1 MSKAGETNCRGCIC
15 LTARA
20 RVPVLTSP
28 AHHRHMESAAERKA
42 RLKALRAARD
52 DKVGGE
58 KKLKFRN
65 YLPQSEE
72 LAPAFEPPPLPEL
85 QAPPP
90 PVADEDG
97 DTPAAPAPAPS
108 AFDAE
113 LSRIQADEPEGA
125 LNVVPRD
132 PNWDLKRDLE
142 PRAEVLRKRTQ
153 KAIVEILR
161 ERLKAEA
168 RQ

>member
-1 MSKAGETNCRGCIC
+1 
-15 LTARA
+15 
-20 RVPVLTSP
+20 
-28 AHHRHMESAAERKA
+28 MESAAERKA

-90 PVADEDG
+90 PVAEDDG

-132 PNWDLKRDLE
+132 PNWDLKRDVEPKLE
-142 PRAEVLRKRTQ
+142 KLERRTRRALVDIAREEERKR
-153 KAIVEILR
+153 A
-161 ERLKAEA
+161 AA
-168 RQ
+168 

>member
-1 MSKAGETNCRGCIC
+1 MSDGAGATACR
-15 LTARA
+15 A
-20 RVPVLTSP
+20 VLTSP
-28 AHHRHMESAAERKA
+28 AHAGMMESAAERKA

-97 DTPAAPAPAPS
+97 DTPAGPAPAPS

>member
-1 MSKAGETNCRGCIC
+1 
-15 LTARA
+15 
-20 RVPVLTSP
+20 
-28 AHHRHMESAAERKA
+28 MESAADRKA
-42 RLKALRAARD
+42 RLKSLRAARD
-52 DKVGGE
+52 DQVGGA

-65 YLPQSEE
+65 YLPESEE
-72 LAPAFEPPPLPEL
+72 LAPNFVPPPLPEL

-90 PVADEDG
+90 ALAADED

-113 LSRIQADEPEGA
+113 LERIRADEPEGA

-142 PRAEVLRKRTQ
+142 PRAEILRKRTQ

-168 RQ
+168 RS

>member
-1 MSKAGETNCRGCIC
+1 MTCSFTVSVVTGRFQFPHLFLQVAHALSQRG
-15 LTARA
+15 
-20 RVPVLTSP
+20 
-28 AHHRHMESAAERKA
+28 
-42 RLKALRAARD
+42 
-52 DKVGGE
+52 
-58 KKLKFRN
+58 
-65 YLPQSEE
+65 
-72 LAPAFEPPPLPEL
+72 L
-85 QAPPP
+85 QAVEALP
-90 PVADEDG
+90 DG
-97 DTPAAPAPAPS
+97 G

-153 KAIVEILR
+153 RAIVEILR

>member
-1 MSKAGETNCRGCIC
+1 MSGVHMSDGAGATACR
-15 LTARA
+15 A
-20 RVPVLTSP
+20 VLTSP
-28 AHHRHMESAAERKA
+28 AHPGMESAAERKA

-90 PVADEDG
+90 PPVDEDG

>member
-1 MSKAGETNCRGCIC
+1 M
-15 LTARA
+15 
-20 RVPVLTSP
+20 
-28 AHHRHMESAAERKA
+28 AAWYR
-42 RLKALRAARD
+42 
-52 DKVGGE
+52 
-58 KKLKFRN
+58 
-65 YLPQSEE
+65 
-72 LAPAFEPPPLPEL
+72 
-85 QAPPP
+85 
-90 PVADEDG
+90 
-97 DTPAAPAPAPS
+97 APAPS

>member
-20 RVPVLTSP
+20 RVSVLTSP
-28 AHHRHMESAAERKA
+28 AHAGMESAAERKA

-90 PVADEDG
+90 PVAEDDG

-113 LSRIQADEPEGA
+113 LSRIQADEPAGA

>member
-1 MSKAGETNCRGCIC
+1 
-15 LTARA
+15 
-20 RVPVLTSP
+20 
-28 AHHRHMESAAERKA
+28 MESAAERKA

-90 PVADEDG
+90 PLAEDDG
-97 DTPAAPAPAPS
+97 DTPAARFLCVS
-108 AFDAE
+108 VGGGVRGCDE
-113 LSRIQADEPEGA
+113 KGRLSRQ
-125 LNVVPRD
+125 
-132 PNWDLKRDLE
+132 
-142 PRAEVLRKRTQ
+142 T
-153 KAIVEILR
+153 
-161 ERLKAEA
+161 
-168 RQ
+168 